1 MRDDAHCGLAIFV
14 VFFRSFEKRCGI
26 TIILVEAKRR
36 MKLQFS
42 MEHDWSERTGNFRG
56 VHVFSLLTVAN
67 ISPPAQ
73 VYLVGADAYRWIGR
87 IRSAA
92 IFLHLSSEIFSH
104 VTRKDS
110 WQQRKPDRQTF
121 RCLPAQ
127 QQRRTRSSW
136 EIWWRQLWKKREF
149 WGKSRPS

>member
-73 VYLVGADAYRWIGR
+73 VYLLSADACKWIGR
-87 IRSAA
+87 SRLAD
-92 IFLHLSSEIFSH
+92 F
-104 VTRKDS
+104 
-110 WQQRKPDRQTF
+110 
-121 RCLPAQ
+121 PAFQ
-127 QQRRTRSSW
+127 
-136 EIWWRQLWKKREF
+136 
-149 WGKSRPS
+149 P